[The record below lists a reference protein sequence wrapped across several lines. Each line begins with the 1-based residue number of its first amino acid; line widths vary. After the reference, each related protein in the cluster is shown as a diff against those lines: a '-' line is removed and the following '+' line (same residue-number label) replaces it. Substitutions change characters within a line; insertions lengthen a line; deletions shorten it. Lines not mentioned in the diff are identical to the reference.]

1 MNDAYVINLDKYKS
15 IETHW
20 MAVYLNGG
28 NVTYFDSFVVEYLP
42 KEIKQWIGNKN
53 ITTNIYRIQKMIQ

>member
-20 MAVYLNGG
+20 MAVYVNGG